1 MKKIFVFSHALEI
14 GGAERALLGLL
25 ESFDVSGYE
34 VDLFL
39 MRHEGELMGRIPD
52 KVHLLPPIEEYSCL
66 AVPIADVL
74 KKKQFGIAM
83 GRLTAKKK
91 ARDFLKKY
99 AVTGDNGVEL
109 EYSHKYTLKYMPE
122 ISGTEYDLAIS
133 FLTPHYFVSEKVK
146 AKKKI
151 AWIHTDYSHLEVDT
165 ESEEKMWGKYDYIA
179 SISDKCT
186 EGFLK
191 RFPSLESKI
200 KRIDNII
207 LPSFIISQAN
217 SENIE
222 TQMPKNN
229 GMTLLSVG
237 RFSNAKNFD
246 NVPEIC
252 KMIRET
258 GLDIRWYLIGY
269 GGDEDLIRR
278 KIAEAGMEDYVIIL
292 GKKENPYPYIKACD
306 LYVQPS
312 RYEGKA
318 VTVREAQI
326 LHKPVVITAFETS
339 KSQLADGFDGVIV
352 PMDNEGCAAG
362 IAAVLR
368 DENLRQRLIDNT
380 KKTDYT
386 NSDETQKIYRLVE

>member
-269 GGDEDLIRR
+269 GGDEALIKR

-362 IAAVLR
+362 IASVLR

>member
-74 KKKQFGIAM
+74 RRKQFGIAM

-99 AVTGDNGVEL
+99 AVTGDNDVEL

-362 IAAVLR
+362 IASVLR